1 MKYKACKNKLTSIL
15 RFCEKRYY
23 NELLEKNRNDIKE
36 TWKILNSITK
46 RKRENPKLTDCFEI
60 NNKTIKDPKE
70 IANGFNKFFVSVGP
84 KLAQKIE
91 SSDDVNIYQYM
102 DNMNE
107 RSMFLTNVCEEEII
121 NIVSNF
127 KNKMST
133 DVHDIDM
140 SIVKK
145 VISQISKPLTR
156 ICNMSF
162 EQSKFPE
169 KMKVAKVVPIFK
181 GGEKKHFTNYRPVSL
196 LPQFSK
202 VLEKLFHSRLS
213 NFIDRYSIL
222 NDNQYGFRKNRSTSL
237 ALLELVEK
245 LTAGLDNKDI
255 TIGIFVDLKKAFDTI
270 DHGILLQKLEHYGVR
285 GIVKEWLKSYLCNR
299 KQYVKYNECESDIL
313 NVQCGVPQGSILGPT
328 LFLLYIN
335 DICNVS
341 DIFKSILFADDTDFF
356 CSGKSVNQ
364 LCNRVCGEL
373 SKLNEWFAVNKL
385 SLNVEKT
392 NFIVFMN
399 HKVNEEFIV
408 KIGDK
413 MIQRVFK
420 TKFLGV
426 IIDDKLN
433 WKEHIKYISTKLSKT
448 IAIVFKS
455 KMVLDKNS
463 LRTLYCSLFLPYI
476 NYCSEIWG
484 NTYKTNLRP
493 IVLLQ
498 KRAVR
503 IIENV
508 NRLHNTHLLFL
519 KLKVMKFYDLI
530 EYKTA
535 IIMYKAKHEVL
546 PENIQQENAA

>member
-1 MKYKACKNKLTSIL
+1 M
-15 RFCEKRYY
+15 
-23 NELLEKNRNDIKE
+23 
-36 TWKILNSITK
+36 
-46 RKRENPKLTDCFEI
+46 
-60 NNKTIKDPKE
+60 
-70 IANGFNKFFVSVGP
+70 
-84 KLAQKIE
+84 
-91 SSDDVNIYQYM
+91 
-102 DNMNE
+102 
-107 RSMFLTNVCEEEII
+107 
-121 NIVSNF
+121 
-127 KNKMST
+127 
-133 DVHDIDM
+133 
-140 SIVKK
+140 
-145 VISQISKPLTR
+145 
-156 ICNMSF
+156 
-162 EQSKFPE
+162 
-169 KMKVAKVVPIFK
+169 
-181 GGEKKHFTNYRPVSL
+181 
-196 LPQFSK
+196 
-202 VLEKLFHSRLS
+202 
-213 NFIDRYSIL
+213 
-222 NDNQYGFRKNRSTSL
+222 
-237 ALLELVEK
+237 
-245 LTAGLDNKDI
+245 
-255 TIGIFVDLKKAFDTI
+255 
-270 DHGILLQKLEHYGVR
+270 
-285 GIVKEWLKSYLCNR
+285 
-299 KQYVKYNECESDIL
+299 KYNECESDIL

-341 DIFKSILFADDTDFF
+341 DIFKSILFADDTNFF

-373 SKLNEWFAVNKL
+373 SKLNKWFAVNKL

-399 HKVNEEFIV
+399 HKVKDEFII

-448 IAIVFKS
+448 IAIMFKS

-519 KLKVMKFYDLI
+519 KLKVIKFYDLI

-535 IIMYKAKHEVL
+535 IIMCKAKHEVL
-546 PENIQQENAA
+546 PENIQKLFRIEKHPNYNSRQVGQFSVNRHRTSLKCMCISICGVKLWNSLEMCIKNCKNEYLFKKEYKKMIFKNYQDMVSNNMNV